1 MARGAFWLA
10 LGSVF
15 FTLEASASP
24 LPPPLTVYG
33 NQQLDAYEVENRL
46 GIQILDAPVAGKQP
60 VNWYGRSSE
69 LSVSSHSLRLLSVQ
83 GIRDLVGGT
92 VKQDNTQAL
101 FALGEAQL
109 VSIQRSPSATG
120 ERIVI
125 NLDKPA
131 FYQVITLGSN
141 LQITV
146 QAKSELPA
154 NVLPL
159 GLISQNTPAGI
170 RVEIGA
176 SSPGF
181 YTVSTL
187 GSPSRIVV
195 DRWTTGRSDRL
206 QAWAAD
212 LVYHESQRFWE
223 EKPRRIAWV
232 TFAPKTHRL
241 GLLVNDPLR
250 SLQPVSAMANLQNA
264 LVAVNGGFF
273 NRNTAESLGVL
284 RMNGQWLGSPVPG
297 LKPRGVLAW
306 SDKGDWVLD
315 RLTWQG
321 SLQLGEQS
329 FSLVALN
336 DSAYGN
342 GFGLFTSKTYTP
354 VGGELV
360 GTVRKGQLVSIR
372 EGSVGLGILIPEDG
386 YLLVAKQSAI
396 PILKTVA
403 IGASVDFKVTVL
415 PEKIANFPNFIG
427 AGPLLLQDGKLVL
440 DPNLEQFRSDVR
452 ADGVART
459 AIARRGDQGF
469 LVVVSTEGN
478 ASGMSLESFSRFLQ
492 TELQVTDALNLDGGG
507 SSALYLGG
515 HLRDRNSG
523 RFERPIANG
532 LGLWPI
538 PENPGVNTILP

>member
-1 MARGAFWLA
+1 MARGAYWLA

-15 FTLEASASP
+15 FTLEASAAP

-60 VNWYGRSSE
+60 VSWYGHSSE
-69 LSVSSHSLRLLSVQ
+69 LAVISHSLRLLSIQ

-92 VKQDNTQAL
+92 VQRDNTQA
-101 FALGEAQL
+101 FFGLGEAQL

-120 ERIVI
+120 ERIVL
-125 NLDKPA
+125 NLDKAA
-131 FYQVITLGSN
+131 FYQVTTLGST

-154 NVLPL
+154 NLLPL

-170 RVEIGA
+170 RLEIGA
-176 SSPGF
+176 SSPSF
-181 YTVSTL
+181 FTVRTL
-187 GSPSRIVV
+187 GDPPRIII
-195 DRWTTGRSDRL
+195 DRWTTGRSERL
-206 QAWAAD
+206 QAWTAD

-232 TFAPKTHRL
+232 TFTPKTNRL
-241 GLLVNDPLR
+241 GLLVNEPLR
-250 SLQPVSAMANLQNA
+250 SLQTVSAMASFQNA

-273 NRNTAESLGVL
+273 NRNTAESLGAL
-284 RMNGQWLGSPVPG
+284 QLGGQWLSSPVPG

-306 SDKGDWVLD
+306 SDKGDWIFD

-329 FSLVALN
+329 FPLVALN
-336 DSAYGN
+336 DSAFGN
-342 GFGLFTSKTYTP
+342 GFGVFTGNAYAP
-354 VGGELV
+354 VGGELI
-360 GTVRKGQLVSIR
+360 GTVRKGQLVNIR
-372 EGSVGLGILIPEDG
+372 EATVGLGIAIPEDS

-396 PILKTVA
+396 ASLKTRL
-403 IGASVDFKVTVL
+403 IGTSVDFKVTVF
-415 PEKIANFPNFIG
+415 PEKLANFPNFIG
-427 AGPLLLQDGKLVL
+427 AGPLLLQEGKLVL

-469 LVVVSTEGN
+469 LVVVSTEDN
-478 ASGMSLESFSRFLQ
+478 AVGMSLESFSRFLQ
-492 TELQVTDALNLDGGG
+492 TELHVTDALNLDGGG

-515 HLRDRNSG
+515 HLRDRNLG

-538 PENPGVNTILP
+538 PEGYAK

>member
-1 MARGAFWLA
+1 MARGALWLA
-10 LGSVF
+10 LASVF
-15 FTLEASASP
+15 FTLEASAAP
-24 LPPPLTVYG
+24 LPPPLTVYA

-46 GIQILDAPVAGKQP
+46 GVQILDAPVAGKQP
-60 VNWYGRSSE
+60 VNWYGRSAE
-69 LSVSSHSLRLLSVQ
+69 LAVSSGALRLLSVQ
-83 GIRDLVGGT
+83 SIRDLVGGT
-92 VKQDNTQAL
+92 VQQNSNRAL
-101 FALGEAQL
+101 FSLGEAQL
-109 VSIQRSPSATG
+109 LSVQRLPSATG
-120 ERIVI
+120 EQIVL

-131 FYQVITLGSN
+131 AYQTLTLGSN
-141 LQITV
+141 FQITV
-146 QAKSELPA
+146 QAKSAVLASSLPF
-154 NVLPL
+154 
-159 GLISQNTPAGI
+159 GLVSENSPVGI
-170 RVEIGA
+170 RLEIGA

-187 GSPSRIVV
+187 GSPPRIVI
-195 DRWTTGRSDRL
+195 DRWTTGRSDYL
-206 QAWAAD
+206 QAWTPD

-223 EKPRRIAWV
+223 EKPRRITWV
-232 TFAPKTHRL
+232 TFLPKNNRL

-250 SLQPVSAMANLQNA
+250 SLQPISAMASLQNA

-273 NRNTAESLGVL
+273 NRNTAESLGAL
-284 RMNGQWLGSPVPG
+284 RRNGQWLSSPVPG

-306 SDKGDWVLD
+306 SDKGNWTFE

-321 SLQLGEQS
+321 SLQFGEQS
-329 FSLVALN
+329 FPLVALN
-336 DSAYGN
+336 DSAFGN

-360 GTVRKGQLVSIR
+360 GTVRKGQLASIS

-396 PILKTVA
+396 AKLKSIA
-403 IGASVDFKVTVL
+403 IDTPVDFKVTVL
-415 PEKIANFPNFIG
+415 PEKIANFPNLIG
-427 AGPLLLQDGKLVL
+427 AGPLLLQEGKLAL

-478 ASGMSLESFSRFLQ
+478 ASGMSLEAFSRFLQ
-492 TELQVTDALNLDGGG
+492 TEFQVTDALNLDGGG
-507 SSALYLGG
+507 SSAFYLGG

-538 PENPGVNTILP
+538 PEGDAK